1 MVLKP
6 GKRWFPRWGIPG
18 DRESPERTAPDMNR
32 TETAW
37 QMRREM
43 GRELRARR
51 MAAGWSQEEL
61 ARRTGKSRSTISTI
75 ESAAGGAA
83 SRSFWQACDQVL
95 GTRGRFSRNWDQ
107 VQQQVDAARAQTRA
121 LRQASGAPARTAQDR
136 HLEVLRT
143 LAGPQAMAEARDA
156 YARLGWP
163 VTQDTTSLDLATGTV
178 ADALEMPRP
187 AGLLAIAWW
196 LDSRGAADEIR
207 GLPALPPP
215 DQALAVISAGP
226 RCFFLAR
233 AGACPWPCSTPGGED
248 GDTVVPV
255 IGWHAAG
262 STVPLPPGQDPGGQ
276 PAEWAHLPSRSIRLA
291 SPFVLLDLLAKAV
304 AALTG
309 HPDRLA
315 LSGGVHAGPA
325 RRPAAAPRR

>member
-1 MVLKP
+1 MN
-6 GKRWFPRWGIPG
+6 GI
-18 DRESPERTAPDMNR
+18 D
-32 TETAW
+32 TAW

-51 MAAGWSQEEL
+51 LAAGWSQEEL

-107 VQQQVDAARAQTRA
+107 VQQQVDAVRARARSA
-121 LRQASGAPARTAQDR
+121 LRQAAGPPGRTTQDR
-136 HLEVLRT
+136 HLEALRA
-143 LAGPQAMAEARDA
+143 LAGPQSVAQARDA

-163 VTQDTTSLDLATGTV
+163 VTPDRASLGLATGTV
-178 ADALEMPRP
+178 ADALELPRP
-187 AGLLAIAWW
+187 AGLLAMAWW
-196 LDSRGAADEIR
+196 LDSRGAADEIH

-233 AGACPWPCSTPGGED
+233 AGACPWPCSVPAGED
-248 GDTVVPV
+248 GDAIAPV

-262 STVPLPPGQDPGGQ
+262 STVPLPPGPDADGQ
-276 PAEWAHLPSRSIRLA
+276 GAEWAHLPSRSLRLA
-291 SPFVLLDLLAKAV
+291 SPFVLLELLAKA
-304 AALTG
+304 AASLTY

-315 LSGGVHAGPA
+315 LSGGVQAGPA
-325 RRPAAAPRR
+325 RPR

>member
-1 MVLKP
+1 M
-6 GKRWFPRWGIPG
+6 
-18 DRESPERTAPDMNR
+18 TR
-32 TETAW
+32 TETAR

-51 MAAGWSQEEL
+51 MTAGWSQEEL

-95 GTRGRFSRNWDQ
+95 GTRGRFSRHWDQ
-107 VQQQVDAARAQTRA
+107 VQQQVDAARAKTRA
-121 LRQASGAPARTAQDR
+121 MRHAPAQDR
-136 HLEVLRT
+136 HLEALRT
-143 LAGPQAMAEARDA
+143 LAGPPTTAEARDA

-163 VTQDTTSLDLATGTV
+163 VPPDALDLATGTV
-178 ADALEMPRP
+178 ADALETPRP

-196 LDSRGAADEIR
+196 LDSRGAADGIR

-233 AGACPWPCSTPGGED
+233 AGACPWPGPVPDAED
-248 GDTVVPV
+248 GADGDRIAPV

-262 STVPLPPGQDPGGQ
+262 STVPLPPGCGGQ
-276 PAEWAHLPSRSIRLA
+276 RAEWAHLPSRGIRFP
-291 SPFVLLDLLAKAV
+291 SPFALLDLLAKAV
-304 AALTG
+304 AVTR

-315 LSGGVHAGPA
+315 LSGGVHAAPA
-325 RRPAAAPRR
+325 RRR